1 MKLLRQLLWALPP
14 RLASSLCY
22 RFFAANSARYTP
34 YFEDA
39 PLRYAPH
46 VSMELRCG
54 DWAHIPIAFMGVY
67 EPALTR
73 LVVAHARPNQPGLL
87 VDVGANFGYFSL
99 LWAGLGSKN
108 RAIAFEPAST
118 AGSALASNIARN
130 GLGDRVRFAPKAV
143 GGERRRVIL
152 EENLQ
157 QTGWSHVVA
166 DTGVGRAVDMVRLD
180 DELAH
185 VDGEITFLKI
195 DAEGHD
201 WEVLDGSRQLFADR
215 RINTAVFE
223 CDAAEFNGPRGN
235 AWRHFAG
242 EHGYRMTAFES
253 GENSSGLMQCI
264 IERTAAR

>member
-1 MKLLRQLLWALPP
+1 MQ
-14 RLASSLCY
+14 
-22 RFFAANSARYTP
+22 
-34 YFEDA
+34 
-39 PLRYAPH
+39 
-46 VSMELRCG
+46 LRCG

-73 LVVAHARPNQPGLL
+73 LVVAQARPGQPGLL

-99 LWAGLGSKN
+99 LWAGLNPKN
-108 RAIAFEPAST
+108 RALAFEPALA
-118 AGSALASNIARN
+118 AGAALAGNIARN
-130 GLGDRVRFAPKAV
+130 GFGDRVQLAPQAV

-166 DTGVGRAVDMVRLD
+166 DTGAGRAVDMVRLD
-180 DELAH
+180 DELAD
-185 VDGEITFLKI
+185 VGGEIAFLKI

-201 WEVLDGSRQLFADR
+201 WEVLEGGRQLFAEG
-215 RINTAVFE
+215 RIRAAVFE
-223 CDAAEFNGPRGN
+223 CDAAEYNGPRGN

-242 EHGYRMTAFES
+242 EHGYRMNAFES

-264 IERTAAR
+264 IERIAPR